1 MSIGV
6 AFTIYTALIALVSS
20 IMVYYYK
27 VTYPKEEAKL
37 MEKTK

>member
-6 AFTIYTALIALVSS
+6 ALTIYTTLIVLISS
-20 IMVYYYK
+20 IMAHYYK

-37 MEKTK
+37 REKTK